1 MTKSLNYQ
9 DRITLTAL
17 CGGALPLL
25 LAVFFLYRSG
35 TAPGIAL
42 LTVVVLVSLWLWFAL
57 AVRDQVR
64 EPMASLSNMIEA
76 LREGDYTLRGRGG
89 SAGDCLVE
97 VHAEVNALSDT
108 MRHRRGRRVE
118 TAALLSK
125 LLETVDIAIMT
136 FDEQHRLASINRYG
150 EELLAGR
157 GQSNTL
163 ARALGLEG
171 LLVPGMKKTV
181 RGLFG
186 NNQRRWQV
194 TCQTFREHGRT
205 HLLLVASDVSD
216 TLRSEELSAWRR
228 LIRVISHEL
237 NNSLTPIRTLSESM
251 HKRLLQDTSQA
262 PESSLNQSLKRA
274 FELIATRATGLSRF
288 VGRYAE
294 LAKLPSPVLQQLNL
308 SDLIGRVCRLE
319 EVEPAGNWRSASAT
333 VQADAILLEQALIN
347 LIRNARE
354 ANRINNRN
362 DIEINIA
369 TEPGFTTLEIID
381 QGPGLETPENAFVP
395 FFTTKEQGSGIGLVL
410 SRQILESH
418 GGSLSLDNKPSG
430 TGCVAALSLP
440 AH

>member
-1 MTKSLNYQ
+1 MTRSLNYQ

-17 CGGALPLL
+17 SGGLLPLL
-25 LAVFFLYRSG
+25 LAVFFLYRTG

-42 LTVVVLVSLWLWFAL
+42 LTVVVLVGLWLWFAL

-64 EPMASLSNMIEA
+64 EPMASLANMIEA

-89 SAGDCLVE
+89 RAGDYLVE
-97 VHAEVNALSDT
+97 VHSEVNALSDT
-108 MRHRRGRRVE
+108 MRQRRGRRVE

-136 FDEQHRLASINRYG
+136 FDEQHHLASINRYG

-157 GQSNTL
+157 DTPDR
-163 ARALGLEG
+163 RAKTLGLDTF
-171 LLVPGMKKTV
+171 LVPGMKKTV

-194 TCQTFREHGRT
+194 TCQTFRERGRT

-216 TLRSEELSAWRR
+216 TLRSEELNAWRR

-251 HKRLLQDTSQA
+251 LKRLQQDASA
-262 PESSLNQSLKRA
+262 ADNSLSQSLKRA

-294 LAKLPSPVLQQLNL
+294 LAKLPSPVIKPV
-308 SDLIGRVCRLE
+308 DLAEVVGRVCRLE
-319 EVEPAGNWRSASAT
+319 GVDPEGNWRNANVT
-333 VQADAILLEQALIN
+333 VYADAVLLEQALIN
-347 LIRNARE
+347 LIRNAIE
-354 ANRINNRN
+354 ANHTNNRTG
-362 DIEINIA
+362 IEIKVRA
-369 TEPGFTTLEIID
+369 EPGSIHLEIID

-410 SRQILESH
+410 ARQVLESH
-418 GGSLSLDNKPSG
+418 GGSLSLENTSSG
-430 TGCVAALSLP
+430 GGCVAALALP
-440 AH
+440 VR